1 MWTII
6 GQSGVMNGVVNMT
19 TAFAPVVWGVL
30 GVFVLSAVGIT
41 WLSVREYWAH
51 QFTQPQEPMAEE
63 QKMAA

>member
-6 GQSGVMNGVVNMT
+6 GQAGVMDGVVNMT
-19 TAFAPVVWGVL
+19 AAFAPVVWGLV
-30 GVFVLSAVGIT
+30 GMVGLSAAGIT

-51 QFTQPQEPMAEE
+51 QPTEQHESMTEE

>member
-19 TAFAPVVWGVL
+19 AAFAPVLWGVL
-30 GVFVLSAVGIT
+30 GLFVLSAAGIA
-41 WLSVREYWAH
+41 WLSVREYWAQ
-51 QFTQPQEPMAEE
+51 QFTQQQELMAEE

>member
-6 GQSGVMNGVVNMT
+6 GQSGVMHGVVNMT
-19 TAFAPVVWGVL
+19 AAFAPVVWGLV
-30 GVFVLSAVGIT
+30 GMVGLSAAGIA

-51 QFTQPQEPMAEE
+51 QSTQPQEPMAEE